1 MDCFYGN
8 FIDYEVVRFV
18 LVCPCL
24 FLLMI
29 LGNGVKQCYVMSP
42 NDWVYV
48 LLGLK
53 SDKSD

>member
-1 MDCFYGN
+1 MECFYGN
-8 FIDYEVVRFV
+8 LIDLEVVRFG

-29 LGNGVKQCYVMSP
+29 LGNGVKQCYVMSLII
-42 NDWVYV
+42 WVYV
-48 LLGLK
+48 SLGLN